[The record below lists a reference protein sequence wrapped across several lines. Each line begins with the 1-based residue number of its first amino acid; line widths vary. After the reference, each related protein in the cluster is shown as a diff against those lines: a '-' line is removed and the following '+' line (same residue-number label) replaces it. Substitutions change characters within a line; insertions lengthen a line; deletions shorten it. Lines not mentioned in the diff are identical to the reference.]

1 MANPFHAELTAAQ
14 SAADEA
20 DLMAAIAAGDHGA
33 PLRSLYRSYEGRI
46 YGLGL
51 RLLGNPGL
59 AEEMVQEAFVRLW
72 RSAPRFDPE
81 RGSVA
86 TFLFTLARRAAVD
99 LQRRPSSRSLVPET
113 DGRAAQHA
121 PDEAIITGIAVREA
135 MSALSPAHREVL
147 ELSYDEDLTQRQI
160 ADRLDVPLGTVKT
173 RTYYALRSLK
183 LALEE
188 ADLLA

>member
-33 PLRSLYRSYEGRI
+33 PLRSLYRRYEGRI

-99 LQRRPSSRSLVPET
+99 LQRRPSSRPLAPEA
-113 DGRAAQHA
+113 DGHAAQHA

-135 MSALSPAHREVL
+135 MSALSPAHRQVL

-160 ADRLDVPLGTVKT
+160 AERLDVPLGTVKT

-188 ADLLA
+188 ADCLA